1 MMHHSL
7 SFVFIFFSSVLF
19 AQTDSLLSDFDYQV
33 AEVLGDLNKDNLP
46 DKVVVEQDT
55 TAFTWP
61 YRIQVFFGQPNG
73 SFQLIALSEQLIAAQ
88 YPNGREGYRDG
99 IGFSEIDIKKNVL
112 TVKHELLRG
121 HFEYKFRYQNGHVE
135 LIGYS
140 YVSSNGLGQFTVI
153 DFNLSTGIRLYKR
166 ENYETDEILENT
178 KEKRLIR
185 PLPKLEDITPF
196 NEDWNY

>member
-1 MMHHSL
+1 MMHQSL

-33 AEVLGDLNKDNLP
+33 AEVLGDLNKDSLP

-88 YPNGREGYRDG
+88 YPDGRDG
-99 IGFSEIDIKKNVL
+99 FLEGGGFSEVTITNGLLSVNYG
-112 TVKHELLRG
+112 LLRG
-121 HFEYKFRYQNGHVE
+121 HYEHEFRFQNNHLELVGFKSGGVNAGKVE
-135 LIGYS
+135 
-140 YVSSNGLGQFTVI
+140 VI
-153 DFNLSTGIRLYKR
+153 DFNLYSGVRSKQVYHISIDKPFLNFT
-166 ENYETDEILENT
+166 
-178 KEKRLIR
+178 EKVIIR
-185 PLPKLEDITPF
+185 PLPRFEDVIPF
-196 NEDWNY
+196 TEKWSY